1 VDTTHTAIFL
11 NEYALGQHL
20 TEKHF
25 SVREHP
31 LPPVPD
37 GGLVIETMYLSVD
50 PYMRGCM
57 TGLGN
62 YYIPQFELSAP
73 VYSMGIGQVLQSR
86 DPAFAEGEF
95 VLGALD
101 WSPMMVW
108 DPAETSHRQPGG
120 TLRHLQPGAVALS
133 HHLGALGTTGLTAF
147 FGVLAVAR
155 PRPGETFLVSSAAGG
170 VGSIAGQ
177 IAKLRGAQVYG
188 LTSTKQ
194 KRDVLMHRL
203 EFEDVLNYRS
213 PTLPKDIL
221 ELMPTGPDI
230 YFDNVGGQLGQ
241 TVMSLMRRPARVI
254 ECGQISTYDDDGGG
268 WLVDVRPIHN
278 LGLRFEGFNSMLY
291 ADFHPGAVAQLEH
304 WILTGALTP
313 LQTEH
318 YGFAAIVPAFLDMLQ
333 GGNIGK
339 TIVNVAWPGT
349 YSVN

>member
-1 VDTTHTAIFL
+1 VDTGNTAIFL

-20 TEKHF
+20 TKEHF
-25 SVREHP
+25 SVRERP
-31 LPPVPD
+31 LPPVPER
-37 GGLVIETMYLSVD
+37 GVMIETMYLSVD

-73 VYSMGIGQVLQSR
+73 VFSMGVGQVLESR
-86 DPAFAEGEF
+86 DTAFAVGDI

-108 DPAETSHRQPGG
+108 DPAETSDRQPGG
-120 TLRHLQPGAVALS
+120 TLRRIQPGAVALS

-155 PRPGETFLVSSAAGG
+155 PQPGETFLVSSAAGG

-188 LTSTKQ
+188 LTSTKE

-203 EFEDVLNYRS
+203 DFEDVLNYRS
-213 PTLPKDIL
+213 PTLAKDIL

-230 YFDNVGGQLGQ
+230 YFDNVGGRLGQ
-241 TVMSLMRRPARVI
+241 TVMSLMRQPARVI
-254 ECGQISTYDDDGGG
+254 ESGQISTYDDDGG

-291 ADFHPGAVAQLEH
+291 ADFHPGAAAQLEH
-304 WILTGALTP
+304 WIRTGAVIP

-318 YGFAAIVPAFLDMLQ
+318 HGFAAIVPAFLDMLQ

-339 TIVNVAWPGT
+339 TIVNLAWPEAYT
-349 YSVN
+349 SD